1 MTPTFVKPCPTDAI
15 SDSAGNL
22 RKLSALR
29 ADVSRQSGGNDASR
43 LSCFSS
49 AQAPYPSFPP
59 KTAKTRSFRC
69 FSSSHRTRFAGLRW
83 EPCFVLR
90 RAEDVPENPPES
102 GSKSPPGQGRC
113 PPPKEATQRLTG
125 ANTGV
130 LWSHS
135 VLPASVGRGD
145 ARRPSPQGAIGV
157 DCAAPVPAP
166 PAATC
171 RAGSRFACV
180 RPSA

>member
-29 ADVSRQSGGNDASR
+29 AEVTGQSVGNDASR

-113 PPPKEATQRLTG
+113 PPR
-125 ANTGV
+125 
-130 LWSHS
+130 
-135 VLPASVGRGD
+135 
-145 ARRPSPQGAIGV
+145 RRPHGGSQGRTRGFCGAIL
-157 DCAAPVPAP
+157 
-166 PAATC
+166 C
-171 RAGSRFACV
+171 RQLLL
-180 RPSA
+180 SAVTLGGHLREVQLVLIVLLQYLLQRKDRVEQ